1 MMIQKNLLMHRQE
14 IQIDGKDI
22 IVLLLKWNEKGET
35 CGFSSPIEVFSWV
48 YITAHCHIDA

>member
-48 YITAHCHIDA
+48 YITAHCHIYA